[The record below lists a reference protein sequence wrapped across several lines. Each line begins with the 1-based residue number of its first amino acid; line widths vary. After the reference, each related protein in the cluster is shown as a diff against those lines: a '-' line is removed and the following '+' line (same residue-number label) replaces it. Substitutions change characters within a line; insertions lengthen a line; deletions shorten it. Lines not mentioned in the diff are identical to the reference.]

1 VEGEAM
7 SKIKWIIIIVV
18 LLAIIG
24 LGVRYSIQVL
34 KDGAQ
39 AYLFGYSLVLMDTT
53 KQSLTHSDHGR
64 APVNHFSHVRAF
76 PDHNFRQVVRPN
88 NDTLYSSAWIDR
100 TSEPVVL
107 SVPDTEGRYYVM
119 PFMDAWT
126 NVFASVGKRTTG
138 TKAGNYV
145 VAGPNWLGELPED
158 TKLIRSPTNI
168 TWMIGRI
175 QTNTESDFENVARLQ
190 SQFKLTPLSRWK
202 KGEANQAFIVGD
214 KPSQVASDNP
224 SARVGKMPAG
234 RFFAEL
240 SRLMGKYPPAAA
252 DQSILKIL
260 SEFSIVPGKSFD
272 INELGFP
279 RRILLQKAV
288 ELAQSKLIEISE
300 SDLSSEN
307 GWAVRRSGIGVYG
320 TDYQVR
326 AYVSLIGLGALT
338 PEEAA
343 YPNSKKDKEGKPLS
357 GKHSYRIHFE
367 ANKTPPVNAFWSLTV
382 YDDLG
387 FLIENPIR
395 RYTIGDRDNLT
406 FNSDGSLDILIQ
418 HQQPTG
424 DTSNWLP
431 APAET
436 FAVTMRLY
444 LPKAE
449 FLDGRWK
456 VPPIERIN

>member
-1 VEGEAM
+1 M
-7 SKIKWIIIIVV
+7 SKTKWVV
-18 LLAIIG
+18 VITGLLVITSVI
-24 LGVRYSIQVL
+24 GVRHSIQLL

-53 KQSLTHSDHGR
+53 RQSMTHSDHGK
-64 APVNHFSHVRAF
+64 APVNHFAHVRSF
-76 PDHNFRQVVRPN
+76 PDHKFRQVVRPN
-88 NDTLYSSAWIDR
+88 NDTLYSTAWINL

-138 TKAGNYV
+138 TGPGNYL
-145 VAGPNWLGELPED
+145 VAGPNWLGVLPED
-158 TKLIRSPTNI
+158 TKLIRSPTNMI
-168 TWMIGRI
+168 WLIGRI
-175 QTNTESDFENVARLQ
+175 QTNTESDYSKVARLQ
-190 SQFKLTPLSRWK
+190 SQIKLTPLSRWE
-202 KGEANQAFIVGD
+202 KGEANQAFITGD
-214 KPSQVASDNP
+214 KPAQITSDNP
-224 SARVGKMPAG
+224 SARVEKMSAG
-234 RFFAEL
+234 QFFAEL

-252 DQSILKIL
+252 DQPILKIL
-260 SEFSIVPGKSFD
+260 AEFGVTPGKPFD
-272 INELGFP
+272 INELGFL
-279 RRILLQKAV
+279 RRFLLQKAV
-288 ELAQSKLIEISE
+288 GLAHNKLVEISA

-338 PEEAA
+338 PKEAA
-343 YPNSKKDKEGKPLS
+343 YPNSKKDNEGNPLS
-357 GKHSYRIHFE
+357 GMHSYRIHFE
-367 ANKTPPVNAFWSLTV
+367 AGKTPPVDAFWSLTV

-387 FLIENPIR
+387 FLIENPIH
-395 RYTIGDRDNLT
+395 RYMIGDRDNLT

-456 VPPIERIN
+456 LPPIERIN

>member
-1 VEGEAM
+1 MG
-7 SKIKWIIIIVV
+7 KIKWSIFIVV

-24 LGVRYSIQVL
+24 LGVRYSVQVL

-53 KQSLTHSDHGR
+53 RQSMTHSDHGK
-64 APVNHFSHVRAF
+64 APINHFAHIRSF

-88 NDTLYSSAWIDR
+88 NDTLYSTAWIDL
-100 TSEPVVL
+100 TTEPLVL
-107 SVPDTEGRYYVM
+107 SVPDTKGRYYVM

-126 NVFASVGKRTTG
+126 NVFASIGKRTTG
-138 TKAGNYV
+138 TAPGNYL
-145 VAGPNWLGELPED
+145 VAGPDWLGKVPSD
-158 TKLIRSPTNI
+158 TKLIRSPTNMS
-168 TWMIGRI
+168 WLIGRI
-175 QTNTESDFENVARLQ
+175 QTNTESDFGNVARLQ
-190 SQFKLTPLSRWK
+190 GQIKLTPLSRWK
-202 KGEANQAFIVGD
+202 KGEANQAFIAGD
-214 KPSQVASDNP
+214 RREEVLSDNP
-224 SARVGKMPAG
+224 SSRVEQMPADQ
-234 RFFAEL
+234 FFAEL

-252 DQSILKIL
+252 DKPMLETLASFGVL
-260 SEFSIVPGKSFD
+260 PGKPFD
-272 INELGFP
+272 MNKLGFVK
-279 RRILLQKAV
+279 RLLLKKSV
-288 ELAQSKLIEISE
+288 DLARSKLLEISE

-338 PEEAA
+338 PREAA

-367 ANKTPPVNAFWSLTV
+367 ANKTPPVDAFWSLTV

-418 HQQPTG
+418 YQQPTG

-456 VPPIERIN
+456 LPPIERIDR